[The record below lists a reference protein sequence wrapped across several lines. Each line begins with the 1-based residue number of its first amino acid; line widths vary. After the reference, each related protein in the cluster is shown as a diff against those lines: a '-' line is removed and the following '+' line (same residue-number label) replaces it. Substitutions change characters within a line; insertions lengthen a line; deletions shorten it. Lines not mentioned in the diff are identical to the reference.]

1 MQNDPIGFLWTDECA
16 GIVRKLGQEKI
27 QPSISGQWGMG
38 KNVKGEGIYV
48 YLWLTRVVCCMA
60 ETNTKL

>member
-1 MQNDPIGFLWTDECA
+1 MRWSRNDPIGFLWTDECA

-38 KNVKGEGIYV
+38 KNAKD
-48 YLWLTRVVCCMA
+48 A
-60 ETNTKL
+60 SETS